1 MLELVRSVHDQKVG
15 CLFVR
20 VFFLYILLLRL
31 IPEASIDVAPLVIPL
46 LLLFLWWSLPEH
58 LVGINVRG
66 NKEHL
71 DEMEACR
78 RHGL

>member
-1 MLELVRSVHDQKVG
+1 MLELIRGVHDQEVG
-15 CLFVR
+15 CLFVW
-20 VFFLYILLLRL
+20 VIFLLLLLRL
-31 IPEASIDVAPLVIPL
+31 IPEASIDVAPLVVLL